1 MKCDFRMSEPLW
13 LRRHVNVYIKV
24 NDLSTIPDLG
34 DSGKFPTFGISEEA
48 FRNVHHYT
56 NYRRYRVS
64 AKIVTPQ

>member
-1 MKCDFRMSEPLW
+1 MSEPLW

-48 FRNVHHYT
+48 FATCTTIRT
-56 NYRRYRVS
+56 
-64 AKIVTPQ
+64 IDGIEFPQKS